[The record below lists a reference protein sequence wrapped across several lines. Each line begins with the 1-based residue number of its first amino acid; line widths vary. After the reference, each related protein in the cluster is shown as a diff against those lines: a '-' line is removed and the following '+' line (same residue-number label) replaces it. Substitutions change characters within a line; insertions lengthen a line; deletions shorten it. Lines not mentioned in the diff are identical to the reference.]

1 MPLKLAVEHSRR
13 VAAFVAG
20 CATGNLELVRA
31 GLDDVLVEPQ
41 RERLLP
47 ALPEVK
53 AAALEAGALG
63 CSFSGSGPSVFAWV
77 AGWLRRCG
85 RAGDGRCLRAS
96 RHRGERLSRA
106 GCFGRGPG
114 VRRRRR
120 ARRRMRFVSTRGNA
134 APTSLSEALLGGAAP
149 DGGLYMPEV
158 VPPAQLAE
166 LASEH
171 SLADFAADGA
181 RPFFEGDPLEGEL
194 AAICE
199 EAFDFPV
206 PIASSERRP
215 TSRSLELFHGPTG
228 AFKDFGARFLMAC
241 FDRVGRG
248 QPLTVLAATS
258 GDTGGAVGCAAE
270 GRAGVE
276 AIDPLSERSRFD
288 RFRSGSS
295 PAGATRCERS
305 RSTATSTIASALS
318 KAAFARSTARC
329 VTFN

>member
-1 MPLKLAVEHSRR
+1 M
-13 VAAFVAG
+13 
-20 CATGNLELVRA
+20 
-31 GLDDVLVEPQ
+31 
-41 RERLLP
+41 
-47 ALPEVK
+47 
-53 AAALEAGALG
+53 
-63 CSFSGSGPSVFAWV
+63 
-77 AGWLRRCG
+77 
-85 RAGDGRCLRAS
+85 
-96 RHRGERLSRA
+96 
-106 GCFGRGPG
+106 
-114 VRRRRR
+114 
-120 ARRRMRFVSTRGNA
+120 
-134 APTSLSEALLGGAAP
+134 LGGAAP

-171 SLADFAADGA
+171 SLADFAGTVL

-215 TSRSLELFHGPTG
+215 TLRSLELFHGPTG

-248 QPLTVLAATS
+248 QRLTVLAATS

-276 AIDPLSERSRFD
+276 AIVLYPKGRISPFQERQLTCWGDNVRAIEVDGDFD
-288 RFRSGSS
+288 DCQRLVK
-295 PAGATRCERS
+295 GAFGDQRLARDLQL
-305 RSTATSTIASALS
+305 TSANSINIGRLLPQLAYSAW
-318 KAAFARSTARC
+318 AAAQVQADEW
-329 VTFN
+329 